1 MFNATGIVPRNIEQE
16 GNRYANIWRCRLT
29 TLISNSIKKNEKKT
43 YLVKVFHKILTAY
56 NVVFFLIYN
65 FFVLLISNV
74 S

>member
-1 MFNATGIVPRNIEQE
+1 MPFNNPYFEF
-16 GNRYANIWRCRLT
+16 Y
-29 TLISNSIKKNEKKT
+29 KKKKKKK